1 MIKVLSWL
9 TSRAGW
15 LLASFVLVVI
25 ILALVDRLPHQLSA
39 WKREAERSRLAFS
52 TLAAARPALE
62 IASKVAINVGTER
75 IDQLR
80 DAGVV
85 ELARARADIA
95 IRRKEAAG
103 RVLEPAG
110 IAFAAARGDSAGI
123 VGSYRARYVELP
135 LLDQAAAL
143 AAARVENLKRTA
155 NFAQQRTSLDGQIVA
170 HNQRVA
176 AFRRRAQAFMIW
188 QRQAKAQRRD
198 PICMSTPIWRLCDY
212 KTRIAE
218 RKGQL
223 VKQSVSLRNERAKL
237 EAARSALQKLR
248 HLQREMATDTS
259 HLSASAI
266 GALNK
271 ATVYASSA
279 AKRSVWNNVEDAFG
293 RYGWAALWIVVGG
306 ILLPVFHKAF
316 AFLVIAPLAT
326 RAAPVRISPPGTGA
340 NASRSAVSID
350 VPIDQHTE
358 LLVRAGVQ
366 DRPAAIEVGD
376 KCLLDNWMPFACIAA
391 GLVNLQRFRS
401 KTPGHVAVS
410 GTDGDHYEVALI
422 EVPEGGAVVLQPR
435 ALVGVLKPLNRKLRI
450 ERPWRLRWLI
460 SWITCQ
466 FRYIVFHGPCTLV
479 VQGRRG
485 IRVKNATDARAIN
498 KRLVLGFDAGLAYS
512 AARSGSF
519 RPYLFG
525 QASLFDDRFSGAG
538 SYIYEER
545 PAGLGKG
552 SIWGRGLKGIGDA
565 ILSALGI

>member
-25 ILALVDRLPHQLSA
+25 VLALVDRLPHQISG
-39 WKREAERSRLAFS
+39 WKREAERSRLASS
-52 TLAAARPALE
+52 TLAAARPTLE
-62 IASKVAINVGTER
+62 ITSKAAINVGTER

-80 DAGVV
+80 EAGVA
-85 ELARARADIA
+85 ELARAQADIA
-95 IRRKEAAG
+95 IRRQEAAG

-110 IAFAAARGDSAGI
+110 IAFAAALGHSADI
-123 VGSYRARYVELP
+123 VGSYRALYVELP

-143 AAARVENLKRTA
+143 ADARLENLRRVA
-155 NFAQQRTSLDGQIVA
+155 SFAQQRTSLNGRLADY
-170 HNQRVA
+170 NQRAA
-176 AFRRRAQAFMIW
+176 AFRKQARAFANW

-198 PICMSTPIWRLCDY
+198 PICTTTAIWRLCDY
-212 KTRIAE
+212 KTRIVE

-223 VKQSVSLRNERAKL
+223 AKQNASLRIERTKF
-237 EAARSALQKLR
+237 EAARAALQKLR
-248 HLQREMATDTS
+248 RLQREMATDTS

-266 GALNK
+266 GALNE
-271 ATVYASSA
+271 ATARASDASR
-279 AKRSVWNNVEDAFG
+279 RSVWNNAENAFG
-293 RYGWAALWIVVGG
+293 RYGGAALWIVLGG

-326 RAAPVRISPPGTGA
+326 RAAPVRISSPGTGA

-366 DRPAAIEVGD
+366 DRPADIEVGD
-376 KCLLDNWMPFACIAA
+376 KYLLDNWMPFACIAA

-401 KTPGHVAVS
+401 RTPDHVAVS
-410 GTDGDHYEVALI
+410 GTDEDHYEVALI

-450 ERPWRLRWLI
+450 ERPWRLRRLI

-466 FRYIVFHGPCTLV
+466 FRYIVFHGPCTLI

-498 KRLVLGFDAGLAYS
+498 KRLVLGFDAGLAYG

-525 QASLFDDRFSGAG
+525 QASLFDDRFLGAG

-552 SIWGRGLKGIGDA
+552 SIWGRGLKGTGDA